1 MITVT
6 AREGELVD
14 ELCWRALGRTGEV
27 TEQVF
32 ALNPGLAAIGP
43 RLPAGLEVRL
53 PDLPQAAV
61 PVREVVKLWD

>member
-14 ELCWRALGRTGEV
+14 ELCWRTLGRTAKV
-27 TEQVF
+27 TEMTLE
-32 ALNPGLAAIGP
+32 LNPGLAALGP

-53 PDLPQAAV
+53 PDLPQTAL
-61 PVREVVKLWD
+61 PEREAVKLWD

>member
-14 ELCWRALGRTGEV
+14 ELCWRTLGRTEKV
-27 TEQVF
+27 TEMTLE
-32 ALNPGLAAIGP
+32 LNPGLAALGP

-53 PDLPQAAV
+53 PEMPETAL